1 MTCTACIAAESDP
14 QTGRYNANCD
24 ACSVRAVA
32 QSPQFFHRRDGEK
45 EADTYRAMLTALFGK
60 DLKEWHERVKAWR
73 AQNADQA

>member
-1 MTCTACIAAESDP
+1 MTCTACQAAASDP

-45 EADTYRAMLTALFGK
+45 EAATYRAMLRAIFGGEH
-60 DLKEWHERVKAWR
+60 LKEWHERVKAWGSGR
-73 AQNADQA
+73 